1 MGLSALG
8 NMIACNDYVALLHPD
23 LQRETEEI
31 MTDVLCVDT
40 FRQGVAGH
48 ALVGSYCCFSNQG
61 GIVHPRTSSEDLEDL
76 SSLMQVPLVVGTIN
90 RGSEVIASGLAVND
104 WIAFSGLD
112 TTSTELSVIESIF
125 KLGNSSVS
133 KTTKA
138 INHALIDTIL

>member
-1 MGLSALG
+1 MCVGNRNGILLPNNMTDQEVQHLRDCLPEQVLVQRLNERLSALG

-90 RGSEVIASGLAVND
+90 RGSEVIASGLAVNY
-104 WIAFSGLD
+104 WIAFSG
-112 TTSTELSVIESIF
+112 
-125 KLGNSSVS
+125 
-133 KTTKA
+133 
-138 INHALIDTIL
+138 